1 MSQTAA
7 AVQEQPELGE
17 ESKRLKVQIQGT
29 TFEIEA
35 KFYEGYE
42 LKANEAAAM
51 NQLLAENIRNN
62 VASKIR
68 EAKLK
73 VAGWSDEQIK
83 AAKAEQSGPVVE
95 KTSLPPEKFAELQGQ
110 IDEYVS
116 SYEFGVRSGRTKD
129 PFEREV
135 ESVAKAILD
144 DALKAAGRSPS
155 KLFKD
160 DRAKYDAL
168 LTRIITENREEIER
182 RARAIMEQKAGLGLD
197 LGDLS
202 SVPESTGEEN
212 GETTEEEGEDEGS
225 APAA

>member
-7 AVQEQPELGE
+7 AQVQVE
-17 ESKRLKVQIQGT
+17 EEPKRLKVQIQGT
-29 TFEIEA
+29 VFEIEA
-35 KFYEGYE
+35 KFFEGYE

-62 VASKIR
+62 VASIIR
-68 EAKLK
+68 TAKLK
-73 VAGWSDEQIK
+73 AAGWSDEQIK

-95 KTSLPPEKFAELQGQ
+95 KTSLPPETHNELQAQ
-110 IDEYVS
+110 IDEYVAG
-116 SYEFGVRSGRTKD
+116 YEFGVRSGRTKD

-135 ESVAKAILD
+135 ENVGRAILD
-144 DALKAAGRSPS
+144 DALKSAGRSPS

-168 LTRIITENREEIER
+168 LTRVITENREEIER
-182 RARAIMEQKAGLGLD
+182 RARAIMEQKAGIGLD

-202 SVPESTGEEN
+202 ALPEGGEDNGEEEEEQTGE
-212 GETTEEEGEDEGS
+212 
-225 APAA
+225 AAA

>member
-7 AVQEQPELGE
+7 AQAEPVEVEGE
-17 ESKRLKVQIQGT
+17 EAKRLKVQIQGSV
-29 TFEIEA
+29 FEIEA
-35 KFYEGYE
+35 KFFEGYA

-62 VASKIR
+62 VASIIR
-68 EAKLK
+68 TAKLK
-73 VAGWSDEQIK
+73 AAGWSDEQIK

-95 KTSLPPEKFAELQGQ
+95 KTSLPPETMAELQAT
-110 IDEYVS
+110 IDEYVA

-135 ESVAKAILD
+135 ENVAKAILD

-202 SVPESTGEEN
+202 KLPEGGDDEN
-212 GETTEEEGEDEGS
+212 GEEEGEEEGS
-225 APAA
+225 AAA